1 MRDTTPRRSGARRGT
16 AEGAVHGAPQGSAR
30 GTAAAL
36 LRRARHEAGLT
47 QTRLAELA
55 DTAQSAIAAY
65 EAGTREPTLPV
76 LTRMLA
82 AAGMRLE
89 LDIAPDRSLY
99 RMCDL
104 ARDIA
109 AVKVSDEKRRLRLV
123 FEFLRATQDD
133 EQPLALLVAV
143 APESTGDERFDALLA
158 ALAEHLCVH
167 ANIDPPTWVFEPS
180 RFLERAWWVSELA
193 SAKAAAL
200 VHTPASLR
208 RRGVM
213 IDRRDLQSA

>member
-1 MRDTTPRRSGARRGT
+1 MRDTTPEPT
-16 AEGAVHGAPQGSAR
+16 APQPTGGR
-30 GTAAAL
+30 GAAAAL
-36 LRRARHEAGLT
+36 LRRARHDAGLT

-55 DTAQSAIAAY
+55 DTVQSAIAAY

-89 LDIAPDRSLY
+89 LDITPDQSVY

-104 ARDIA
+104 ARDIV
-109 AVKVSDEKRRLRLV
+109 AVKPSDEKRRLRLV
-123 FEFLRATQDD
+123 FEFLRGVNDD
-133 EQPLALLVAV
+133 APPLALLLVV
-143 APESTGDERFDALLA
+143 EPMLTGDERFDALLG

-167 ANIDPPTWVFEPS
+167 ANIDPPAWVHEPS
-180 RFLERAWWVSELA
+180 RFLDRAWWVSNLA
-193 SAKAAAL
+193 SARASAL

-213 IDRRDLQSA
+213 IDRRDLLIA

>member
-1 MRDTTPRRSGARRGT
+1 MRDTTP
-16 AEGAVHGAPQGSAR
+16 EPAPPGSPVGR

-36 LRRARHEAGLT
+36 LRRARHDAGLT

-55 DTAQSAIAAY
+55 DTVQSAIAAY

-89 LDIAPDRSLY
+89 LDITPDQSVY

-104 ARDIA
+104 ARDIV
-109 AVKVSDEKRRLRLV
+109 AVKPSDEKHRLRLV
-123 FEFLRATQDD
+123 FEFLRGVHDD
-133 EQPLALLVAV
+133 APPLALLLVV
-143 APESTGDERFDALLA
+143 EPMLTGDERFDALLG

-167 ANIDPPTWVFEPS
+167 ANIDSPAWVHEPS
-180 RFLERAWWVSELA
+180 RFLDHAWWVSNLA
-193 SAKAAAL
+193 SARASAL

-213 IDRRDLQSA
+213 IDRRDLLSA